1 MLRNLKIG
9 KFAACCKWQQ
19 IFPDFGTD
27 VCSSLLLAD
36 KVAVQAVFGRQWFE
50 DSCPAFTSA
59 FFNSSVAGMLTVKQN
74 LLGRGSRGGCAQ
86 GLTFVGLLCF
96 AVSL

>member
-19 IFPDFGTD
+19 IFHYSGTD

-36 KVAVQAVFGRQWFE
+36 EVAVQAIFLQ
-50 DSCPAFTSA
+50 
-59 FFNSSVAGMLTVKQN
+59 KQK
-74 LLGRGSRGGCAQ
+74 
-86 GLTFVGLLCF
+86 
-96 AVSL
+96 AVI